1 MAEQCGFNGGSNDVT
16 SMVQVNV
23 GQSRVKSDLLSTAV
37 LADLGRSMEASGG
50 IISMV
55 KNHSKKQYLHELP
68 SFVIFS

>member
-1 MAEQCGFNGGSNDVT
+1 MTDQCGLKGGSNDET

-37 LADLGRSMEASGG
+37 LADIGRSMETNGG

-55 KNHSKKQYLHELP
+55 KNHSKKQ
-68 SFVIFS
+68 